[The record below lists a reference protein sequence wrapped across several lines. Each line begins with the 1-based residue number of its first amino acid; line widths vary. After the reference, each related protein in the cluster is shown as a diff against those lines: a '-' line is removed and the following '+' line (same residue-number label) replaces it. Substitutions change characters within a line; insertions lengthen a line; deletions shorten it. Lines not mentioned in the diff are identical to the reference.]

1 MAERFGEIDKLAM
14 DIVSG
19 SMYSLNFLRNISVAI
34 FDKSVQDMTVREFHA
49 AWLKKV
55 KYTEHSVPYCL
66 GPLLGYLYC
75 GILLSKERWYDF
87 LPESPLKDAPPEWG
101 FTGVKYS
108 SPKNTDPTVKYVVR
122 RLRNALGHG
131 NMAIEVPHDLDYKKD
146 EFEFEKR
153 TVIKFHDEDQ
163 RDKSDTFDIEIS
175 IDGLISLVKKFQGI
189 VYPSILEEMKT
200 V

>member
-1 MAERFGEIDKLAM
+1 
-14 DIVSG
+14 
-19 SMYSLNFLRNISVAI
+19 
-34 FDKSVQDMTVREFHA
+34 
-49 AWLKKV
+49 
-55 KYTEHSVPYCL
+55 
-66 GPLLGYLYC
+66 
-75 GILLSKERWYDF
+75 
-87 LPESPLKDAPPEWG
+87 
-101 FTGVKYS
+101 
-108 SPKNTDPTVKYVVR
+108 
-122 RLRNALGHG
+122 
-131 NMAIEVPHDLDYKKD
+131 MAIEVPHDLDYKKD